1 MEYDSDNRYYSDD
14 SYSDVSFPG
23 WSESEDDDEYY
34 YFEYYY
40 LNETYKKK
48 WFITMFVCLLI
59 GVLIGYY
66 L

>member
-1 MEYDSDNRYYSDD
+1 MGYDSDNGYYSDD

-34 YFEYYY
+34 Y
-40 LNETYKKK
+40 LNETYKKR
-48 WFITMFVCLLI
+48 WFVTMFVCLLV